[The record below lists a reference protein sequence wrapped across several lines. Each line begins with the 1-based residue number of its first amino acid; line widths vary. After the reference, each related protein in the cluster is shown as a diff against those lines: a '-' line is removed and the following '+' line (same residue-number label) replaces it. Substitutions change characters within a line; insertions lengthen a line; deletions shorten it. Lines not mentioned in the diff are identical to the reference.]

1 MDCEY
6 GRSDKAGPY
15 QIMSNG
21 AVVWINDAA
30 SLLGRFSRRGID
42 IHRSFAEQQKTGQ
55 ECLFCTHSV
64 PTLADWDDF
73 VAKMQEVYGVRVPAS
88 AMPTWLRGA

>member
-6 GRSDKAGPY
+6 GKSDKAGPY

-21 AVVWINDAA
+21 AVVWVNDVA
-30 SLLGRFSRRGID
+30 SLLGRFGRGGVD
-42 IHRSFAEQQKTGQ
+42 IHRTLAEQQKTGQ

-64 PTLADWDDF
+64 PTRADWDDF
-73 VAKMQEVYGVRVPAS
+73 VVKMQNIYGVAVPAS
-88 AMPTWLRGA
+88 VMPKWLHGA